1 MEEILASIRRIISDD
16 EQNPTRNPAAA
27 QSHQDDES
35 LELVEGEADDAPEPV
50 EAEAIEEEEDI
61 LDLTAELGGL
71 EPVEEPLDADVV
83 EMVEIIA
90 EAAPAE
96 APPPEIIQPA
106 PARPQL
112 QAVPTPPPV
121 PAPEPEAPAPAAP
134 PPPPMTAS
142 EEAATALERAIAA
155 LRAGQLPTSFAEFTS
170 QPAAQPEPVPEPAPE
185 PEPEPATFA
194 AEPEPEF
201 EPEPDLV
208 LTEFEA
214 EVIIDEPV
222 FVEAVESEPQQAP
235 AWEAE
240 APSFAA
246 AAEREA
252 EVPRSNGGGSHHYA
266 PEPMSSRS
274 YAPEAMSPRTLE
286 DSVKDML
293 RPMLRQWLDENMAR
307 VLTAAL
313 QDELRDNPA
322 RLERD

>member
-1 MEEILASIRRIISDD
+1 
-16 EQNPTRNPAAA
+16 
-27 QSHQDDES
+27 
-35 LELVEGEADDAPEPV
+35 V
-50 EAEAIEEEEDI
+50 EAVAIEEEEDI

-170 QPAAQPEPVPEPAPE
+170 QPAAQPEPVPEPA